1 MSVAPLVKE
10 VKSRLEP
17 LGLAKLVLG
26 LSSYHRIQGSREMLE
41 ASDYIRASLEES
53 GVETSVHTFNYGDPP
68 KWLTPLT
75 GWDLHDGAAYIT
87 NPYQKTITSVR
98 MTWTAVV
105 AHSPPGEF
113 SGDVSY
119 VESDEAIPDDV
130 EVALTSNRS
139 LDMYLRLAEKGARA
153 ILVYRRDAVPEGIPY
168 VGLFPPPSELPK
180 MKVPALSVS
189 RREADRIR
197 WHIARGERVKVE
209 GFVKSSYS
217 DPRDVKVL
225 SAEFG
230 DGSNEV
236 HLTAHYCHPR
246 GMVND
251 NVSGAATLLFMAR
264 VLNESLKKTRCGLGG
279 RKLRFVWFPEHYG
292 SVALIR
298 KILGEGFEV
307 SGVLNL
313 DMIGEKQWMTG
324 SILNFIRPPIAL
336 LSNFEAHAFRNF
348 YSGINRG
355 WGLPVL
361 NSVKPS
367 MRFDIRP
374 YVAGSD
380 HDSYIVFGI
389 PAISLTNWPD
399 RFYHT
404 SLDTIDKLSPINA
417 LKVGFMA
424 LKTALT
430 YTPGD
435 ESTLRRYSGFVQG
448 LDCFR
453 AKSSALTT
461 LRGRVYA
468 RLSGSLR
475 CWDLPRRS
483 GLPSSQ
489 YLLRNAEDVDLHAR
503 IKKLLSRASWV
514 STALIT
520 ATLYSLCGVNSKDL
534 MRVLTAELGF
544 KMREDDYLLIT
555 KCMEILGIS
564 S

>member
-1 MSVAPLVKE
+1 MSVIPLIKE
-10 VKSRLEP
+10 VKSKLEP
-17 LGLAKLVLG
+17 LRLTELVLE
-26 LSSYHRIQGSREMLE
+26 LSSYHRIQGSREILE
-41 ASDYIRASLEES
+41 AGDYIRASLEEL

-68 KWLTPLT
+68 KWLTPLI
-75 GWDLHDGAAYIT
+75 GWDLRDGIAYIT
-87 NPYQKTITSVR
+87 NPYRKTITSVR
-98 MTWTAVV
+98 KAWTAVV

-119 VESDEAIPDDV
+119 VESDEAIPDDI

-139 LDMYLRLAEKGARA
+139 LDMYLRLAEKGAKA
-153 ILVYRRDAVPEGIPY
+153 ILIYRRDAVPEGIPY
-168 VGLFPPPSELPK
+168 VGLFPSPSELPK

-197 WHIARGERVKVE
+197 WHLTRRERVKVE

-217 DPRDVKVL
+217 DPRDIKIL

-230 DGSNEV
+230 DGSKEV

-246 GMVND
+246 GTVND
-251 NVSGAATLLFMAR
+251 NASGAATLLFMAR
-264 VLNESLKKTRCGLGG
+264 ILNESLKKTRCDLGG
-279 RKLRFVWFPEHYG
+279 RKIRFVWFPEHYG

-298 KILGEGFEV
+298 KLLSEGVEV

-336 LSNFEAHAFRNF
+336 LSDFEAHAFRNF
-348 YSGINRG
+348 YLGINKG

-367 MRFDIRP
+367 MRFDVRP

-389 PAISLTNWPD
+389 PATSLTNWPD

-404 SLDTIDKLSPINA
+404 SLDTIDKFSPGNA
-417 LKVGFMA
+417 LRVGFIA

-435 ESTLRRYSGFVQG
+435 KSTLRRYLGFVRS

-453 AKSSALTT
+453 VESGTLTT
-461 LRGRVYA
+461 IRGRIYS
-468 RLSGSLR
+468 RLRGSLR
-475 CWDLPRRS
+475 CLDLLQKS

-489 YLLRNAEDVDLHAR
+489 YLLRKVEDAEPRAR
-503 IKKLLSRASWV
+503 IKKLLNSVPWV

-520 ATLYSLCGVNSKDL
+520 ATLYSLCGVGSKDL
-534 MRVLTAELGF
+534 MKVLTVELGV
-544 KMREDDYLLIT
+544 KVREDDYLLLT
-555 KCMEILGIS
+555 KSMEILGIS